1 MLQKKFWMTK
11 LVYYEENSNL
21 FLISINQAKLNKAL
35 EPKSDAI
42 NSTIT

>member
-1 MLQKKFWMTK
+1 MTK

-21 FLISINQAKLNKAL
+21 YLISITEVKLNKAL
-35 EPKSDAI
+35 EPKSYAI